1 MAHGDVKR
9 CVESCG
15 IRSAHYAFVAGSA
28 PPLPWAV
35 YYQDEES
42 ALFADGTNYVRKTRW
57 VVELYQKTR
66 DSELEMAVEDAIL
79 RDFGPFR
86 RYESWISDENC
97 LMVAYH
103 FTEIERR
110 KQNG

>member
-1 MAHGDVKR
+1 
-9 CVESCG
+9 
-15 IRSAHYAFVAGSA
+15 
-28 PPLPWAV
+28 
-35 YYQDEES
+35 
-42 ALFADGTNYVRKTRW
+42 
-57 VVELYQKTR
+57 
-66 DSELEMAVEDAIL
+66 MAVEDAIL